1 MQLGAQTRHTGRTPE
16 LGRRGRPHMGAPGV
30 CRWARRRAARAA
42 PARSA
47 CAWRRCRAARPLP
60 CSPLRR
66 VAAPVSTGQH
76 LRMRP
81 LCRRCENKR
90 RDGAEEKCRCA
101 GRPKGRCFWQ
111 RARAVGGRLGR
122 APDSPRLASSLRA
135 RPPPAAGAA
144 AALAPPC
151 PAAPAPPAMPGSSSA
166 ASLPLLA
173 SSDSSEAAS
182 RISICR
188 GVRPAIRRNGR
199 VGCRYTYPAGLGVRA
214 VTETPGG

>member
-16 LGRRGRPHMGAPGV
+16 LGRRGGPHVGAPGV

-135 RPPPAAGAA
+135 RPPPARWRRPVRPRLRRRRCPAPRRPPRCRCWPPPTRPRPPPGSQSAGAS
-144 AALAPPC
+144 ALPSD
-151 PAAPAPPAMPGSSSA
+151 AM
-166 ASLPLLA
+166 
-173 SSDSSEAAS
+173 
-182 RISICR
+182 
-188 GVRPAIRRNGR
+188 
-199 VGCRYTYPAGLGVRA
+199 VG
-214 VTETPGG
+214 